1 MDGLTLQTIDIID
14 PDLYVRRGYP
24 HEEWALLR
32 RAAPVFR
39 YERANVIPFW
49 AVTRHADIIAISRNP
64 ALFRSAQYLFVSV
77 TEPNGLEDEV
87 VLRQLL
93 NMNPPEHGD
102 YRSVVNRR
110 FTPRSVQKLAAQV
123 EEVTV
128 EVLDAIGDREEC
140 DFVTEVSAKLPLA
153 VIAEMFG
160 IPRSDW
166 DLMFRLSNSM
176 IAPSDPEFAGTQ
188 SVRELVEKTRLEFFQ
203 YFSQLIEDRRKSP
216 RDDVASALANGT
228 VGGDSLPPFELL
240 SYFAL
245 LIIAGNETTRNA
257 ITGGL
262 YALIDNPE
270 QMRLLKEEPSAVK
283 PAVEE
288 ILRWTSPVIQFTRVA
303 TADTELHGQKI
314 REGDILAMFYPSAN
328 RDEEVFPD
336 STRFDIRR
344 DPNNHL
350 AFGIGE
356 HYCLGAN
363 LARLELQAMFRQLA
377 QRLESAE
384 LTGPIQRMRS
394 SLVGGIK
401 HMPIRYRMRQQT
413 I

>member
-1 MDGLTLQTIDIID
+1 MDGLTLQTMDIID

-93 NMNPPEHGD
+93 NMNPPEHGA

-128 EVLDAIGDREEC
+128 EVLDAIGDRGEC

-216 RDDVASALANGT
+216 ATTWPARWPTARSAGT
-228 VGGDSLPPFELL
+228 RCLPL
-240 SYFAL
+240 SYFLIL
-245 LIIAGNETTRNA
+245 L
-257 ITGGL
+257 
-262 YALIDNPE
+262 Y
-270 QMRLLKEEPSAVK
+270 
-283 PAVEE
+283 
-288 ILRWTSPVIQFTRVA
+288 
-303 TADTELHGQKI
+303 
-314 REGDILAMFYPSAN
+314 
-328 RDEEVFPD
+328 
-336 STRFDIRR
+336 
-344 DPNNHL
+344 
-350 AFGIGE
+350 
-356 HYCLGAN
+356 
-363 LARLELQAMFRQLA
+363 
-377 QRLESAE
+377 
-384 LTGPIQRMRS
+384 
-394 SLVGGIK
+394 
-401 HMPIRYRMRQQT
+401 
-413 I
+413 